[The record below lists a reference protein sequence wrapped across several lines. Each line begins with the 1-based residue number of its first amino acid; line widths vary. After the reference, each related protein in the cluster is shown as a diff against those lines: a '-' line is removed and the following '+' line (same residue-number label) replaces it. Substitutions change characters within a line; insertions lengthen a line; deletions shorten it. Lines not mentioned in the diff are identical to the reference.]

1 MTNAFRRKT
10 STNLEKAAA
19 KTPPAENASAARA
32 KPNALPDWPP
42 TEEALAHEPLSR
54 KELYQ
59 QTRTILRLLDYNFW
73 RAYAAGFER
82 PTRQITPTLVQAELT
97 TLDKK
102 LRRYRRD
109 D

>member
-1 MTNAFRRKT
+1 MKRDKFETPVAPAKN
-10 STNLEKAAA
+10 AAA
-19 KTPPAENASAARA
+19 VHA
-32 KPNALPDWPP
+32 KLNALPDWPP
-42 TEEALAHEPLSR
+42 IEEARAHEPLSR

-73 RAYAAGFER
+73 RAYAAGLDS
-82 PTRQITPTLVQAELT
+82 PTRQITPALVQAELT

-102 LRRYRRD
+102 LRRYRGD